1 MLPGARFSRVV
12 VGLVAAVLILSML
25 LGALPAPGL

>member
-25 LGALPAPGL
+25 LGALPSPGL

>member
-1 MLPGARFSRVV
+1 MPGVRFSRVI

-25 LGALPAPGL
+25 LGALPAPGV